1 MATAFSWNDL
11 QYFLAVAR
19 TGQLSSAARSLRT
32 SHVTVSRHIEQLEFT
47 LKAKLFE
54 RNPRGYELTTIG
66 RRLVEAAERIE
77 AEAERLQLDISDS
90 GSQLRGL
97 VRLSAPEGISNFF
110 FVDRLTEFAE
120 LHPHIVVE
128 LLTIQ
133 QIMALSRKEADV
145 AITLDP
151 PKAGP
156 YVSKKIIDYTLHIY
170 ATRDYLAKHP
180 PITSKKQLP
189 EHFFIGYIQDL
200 VFSPGLDYMRDILP
214 GLRPNFQSTSI
225 SAQLKAT
232 LCGRGLCILPHF
244 IAQGFPELEIVL
256 ADDVELKRGYWL
268 TCHNDVADAQR
279 VGSLMNFILETLRSN
294 HDFFNRPRLSQHNIC
309 R

>member
-1 MATAFSWNDL
+1 MVTAFSWNDL

-19 TGQLSSAARSLRT
+19 TGQLSSAARNLRT

-54 RNPRGYELTTIG
+54 RNPRGYELTAIG
-66 RRLVEAAERIE
+66 RRLVDTAERIE
-77 AEAERLQLDISDS
+77 AEAEQLQAQVSDS

-110 FVDRLTEFAE
+110 FVEKLTEFAQ
-120 LHPHIVVE
+120 LHPHIMVE

-170 ATRDYLAKHP
+170 ATRNYLARHP
-180 PITSKKQLP
+180 PITRKEQLP
-189 EHFFIGYIQDL
+189 DHFFIGYIQDL
-200 VFSPGLDYMRDILP
+200 VFSPGLDYMRDVLP
-214 GLRPNFQSTSI
+214 GLRPSFQSTSI

-232 LCGRGLCILPHF
+232 LCGRGLCILPYF

-256 ADDVELKRGYWL
+256 PDEVELKRGYWL
-268 TCHNDVADAQR
+268 TCHNDVANAQR
-279 VGSLMNFILETLRSN
+279 VGLLMNFILDTLRSGN
-294 HDFFNRPRLSQHNIC
+294 GFFNRKPD
-309 R
+309 

>member
-1 MATAFSWNDL
+1 MATPFSWNDL

-32 SHVTVSRHIEQLEFT
+32 SHVTVSRHIEQLEFS
-47 LKAKLFE
+47 LKTKLFE
-54 RNPRGYELTTIG
+54 RNPRGYVLTAIG
-66 RRLVEAAERIE
+66 RRLVDTVERIE
-77 AEAERLQLDISDS
+77 AEAERLQSDISDS
-90 GSQLRGL
+90 GSQLRGV

-110 FVDRLTEFAE
+110 FVDKLNEFAE
-120 LHPHIVVE
+120 THPHIMVE

-156 YVSKKIIDYTLHIY
+156 YVSEKIIDYTLHIY
-170 ATRDYLAKHP
+170 ATRDYISKHP
-180 PITSKKQLP
+180 PITKSEDLLA
-189 EHFFIGYIQDL
+189 HFFIGYIQDL
-200 VFSPGLDYMRDILP
+200 VFSPGLDYMRDVLP

-232 LCGRGLCILPHF
+232 LGNRGLCVLPYF
-244 IAQGFPELEIVL
+244 IAQQFPELEMIL
-256 ADDVELKRGYWL
+256 PDEIELKRGYWL
-268 TCHNDVADAQR
+268 TSHNDVASAPR
-279 VGSLMNFILETLRSN
+279 VRSIMDFISTALRKN
-294 HDFFNRPRLSQHNIC
+294 LDKFYKDFQ
-309 R
+309 

>member
-1 MATAFSWNDL
+1 MATPFSWNDL

-32 SHVTVSRHIEQLEFT
+32 SHVTVSRHIEQLEFS
-47 LKAKLFE
+47 LKTKLFE
-54 RNPRGYELTTIG
+54 RNPRGYVLTAIG
-66 RRLVEAAERIE
+66 RRLVDTVERIE
-77 AEAERLQLDISDS
+77 AEAERLQSDISDS
-90 GSQLRGL
+90 GSQLRGV

-110 FVDRLTEFAE
+110 FVDKLNEFAE
-120 LHPHIVVE
+120 THPHIMVE

-156 YVSKKIIDYTLHIY
+156 YVSEKIIDYTLHIY
-170 ATRDYLAKHP
+170 ATRDYIAKHP
-180 PITSKKQLP
+180 PITKREDLLA
-189 EHFFIGYIQDL
+189 HFFIGYIQDL
-200 VFSPGLDYMRDILP
+200 VFSPGLDYMRDVLP

-232 LCGRGLCILPHF
+232 LGNRGLCVLPYF
-244 IAQGFPELEIVL
+244 IAQQFPELEMIL
-256 ADDVELKRGYWL
+256 PDEIELKRGYWL
-268 TCHNDVADAQR
+268 TSHNDVASAPR
-279 VGSLMNFILETLRSN
+279 VRSLMDFISTALRKN
-294 HDFFNRPRLSQHNIC
+294 LDKFYKDFQ
-309 R
+309 